1 MMSDNMITIV
11 CNRCGSKDVE
21 SDAWVVW
28 SVEDQEWVL
37 GGMLGHAYCNN
48 CEDDTSLIEKEISN
62 V

>member
-37 GGMLGHAYCNN
+37 GGNR
-48 CEDDTSLIEKEISN
+48 
-62 V
+62 